1 MRYLVF
7 GDVHGN
13 LLALEAVL
21 AAGQACGA
29 EAYLFVGDLVGY
41 GPQPI
46 ECIERLMAMKEAGG
60 FAWVAGNHELAVRG
74 ELDTAGY
81 NEEAQKTL
89 QWTGEL
95 LKKRPEAMEFLKA
108 AELTLQVNDW
118 IFLTH
123 DSLAEP
129 SVGHY
134 HRETRKARSELACLR
149 YKGGRVCFYGHTH
162 RVRAE
167 IADAEG
173 HIVLPMFEPHFGAG
187 GDPRP
192 IRLHENE
199 IAWIGT
205 GSVGFPGNE
214 QRGAE
219 CLIVDDQTWRIEAY
233 AVEYDRQA
241 ARALAREILGPVCG
255 EESAEHIARWM

>member
-13 LLALEAVL
+13 LMALDAAV
-21 AAGQACGA
+21 AAGKARGA
-29 EAYLFVGDLVGY
+29 EAYLFVGDLIGY

-46 ECIERLMAMKEAGG
+46 ECIERLLALRETTGL
-60 FAWVAGNHELAVRG
+60 AWVAGNHELAIRG
-74 ELDTAGY
+74 DLDSAGY
-81 NEEAQKTL
+81 NDEAQSTL
-89 QWTGEL
+89 KWTRDL
-95 LKKRPEAMEFLKA
+95 LEKHPAAKEFLNA
-108 AELTLQVNDW
+108 AELTLQVNDL

-129 SVGHY
+129 SIGHY
-134 HRETRKARSELACLR
+134 HREARKAKSELAGLR
-149 YKGGRVCFYGHTH
+149 FKKGKVCFYGHTH

-167 IADAEG
+167 IANADG
-173 HIVLPMFEPHFGAG
+173 NIVLPMFTPHLGKES
-187 GDPRP
+187 DPRP
-192 IRLHENE
+192 IKLRENE

-214 QRGAE
+214 KRGAE
-219 CLIVDDQTWRIEAY
+219 CLILDDSEWRIEAY

-241 ARALAREILGPVCG
+241 ARARTREILAGTCSSEIAV
-255 EESAEHIARWM
+255 HISRWM

>member
-1 MRYLVF
+1 MKYLLF

-13 LLALEAVL
+13 LMALDAVLEAGK
-21 AAGQACGA
+21 ARGA

-41 GPQPI
+41 GPQPM
-46 ECIERLMAMKEAGG
+46 ECIERLMALRETAG

-74 ELDTAGY
+74 ELDSDRY
-81 NEEAQKTL
+81 NDEAQATL
-89 QWTGEL
+89 RWTAEL
-95 LKKRPEAMEFLKA
+95 LAKNPTAREFLGA
-108 AELTLQVNDW
+108 AETTLQVNDL

-129 SVGHY
+129 SIGHY
-134 HRETRKARSELACLR
+134 HREARAAKSELACLR
-149 YKGGRVCFYGHTH
+149 YKQGKVCFYGHTH

-167 IADAEG
+167 IADAQG
-173 HIVLPMFEPHFGAG
+173 AIVLPMFAPHLGAG
-187 GDPRP
+187 DDPRP
-192 IRLHENE
+192 IRLRENE

-214 QRGAE
+214 KRGAE
-219 CLIVDDQTWRIEAY
+219 CLLLDDSDWRVEAY

-241 ARALAREILGPVCG
+241 ARARTREILAGPCG
-255 EESAEHIARWM
+255 QEIAEHIARWM

>member
-13 LLALEAVL
+13 LPALEAVL
-21 AAGQACGA
+21 AAGQARGV

-74 ELDTAGY
+74 ELETDGY

-89 QWTGEL
+89 RWTREL
-95 LKKRPEAMEFLKA
+95 LEKRPEAMKFLQE

-118 IFLTH
+118 ILLTH

-129 SVGHY
+129 SIGHY
-134 HRETRKARSELACLR
+134 HREARKARSELACLR
-149 YKGGRVCFYGHTH
+149 FKRGKVCFYGHTH

-173 HIVLPMFEPHFGAG
+173 NIVLPMFEPYFGAG
-187 GDPRP
+187 TDPHP
-192 IRLHENE
+192 IKLGANE
-199 IAWIGT
+199 IAWVGT

-214 QRGAE
+214 RRGAE
-219 CLIVDDQTWRIEAY
+219 CVIVDDQAWRIEAY

-241 ARALAREILGPVCG
+241 ARALARKILAPAIG

>member
-1 MRYLVF
+1 MKYLLF

-13 LLALEAVL
+13 LMALEAVL
-21 AAGQACGA
+21 AAGQAREV

-46 ECIERLMAMKEAGG
+46 ECVERLLALRETTG
-60 FAWVAGNHELAVRG
+60 FAWVAGNHELAIRK
-74 ELDTAGY
+74 ELDSSRY
-81 NEEAQKTL
+81 NEEAQATL
-89 QWTGEL
+89 NWTREL
-95 LKKRPEAMEFLKA
+95 VENHPAVKEFLDA
-108 AELTLQVNDW
+108 GELTLQINDL

-129 SVGHY
+129 STGHY
-134 HRETRKARSELACLR
+134 HREARKAKSELACLR
-149 YKGGRVCFYGHTH
+149 YKQGKVCFYGHTH

-167 IADAEG
+167 IANAEG
-173 HIVLPMFEPHFGAG
+173 NIVLPMFVPHTGSDT
-187 GDPRP
+187 DPHP
-192 IRLHENE
+192 IKLRENE

-214 QRGAE
+214 KRGAE
-219 CLIVDDQTWRIEAY
+219 CLVLDDSNWHVEAY

-241 ARALAREILGPVCG
+241 ARARTREVLTGPCG
-255 EESAEHIARWM
+255 QEIAERIARWM